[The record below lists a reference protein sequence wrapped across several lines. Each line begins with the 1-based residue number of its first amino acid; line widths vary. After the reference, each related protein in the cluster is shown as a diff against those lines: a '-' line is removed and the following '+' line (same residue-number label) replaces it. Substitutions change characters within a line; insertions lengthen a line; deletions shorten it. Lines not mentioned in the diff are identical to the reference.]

1 MPISNLSLEKSETLS
16 NKIYNLLKNQIIKG
30 NLEPGERLVIEK
42 IATEL
47 EVSTTPVRDALQLL
61 IYAGYAIKK
70 DNSSIFVI
78 KLSKSDVNEL
88 FDIREVLEG
97 LAARLLTEELKKEN
111 KYRQK
116 KIKILEG
123 LLQTF
128 EEKKKKLISREE
140 FISHELDVKLHNLL
154 LDLSANNRLR
164 QQVNKIINQSYRIRE
179 LQHQSKLDG
188 YLNDCNIERTL
199 QETDEHIQIIKTILS
214 GNSEYAENEMR
225 KHIHRSKEDIF
236 ERVIIPEWQNS

>member
-42 IATEL
+42 IANEL

-78 KLSKSDVNEL
+78 KLSKADVNEL

-97 LAARLLTEELKKEN
+97 LGARLLTEELKKED

-128 EEKKKKLISREE
+128 EQKKKKLIAREE
-140 FISHELDVKLHNLL
+140 FISHELDVELHNLL
-154 LDLSANNRLR
+154 LDLSTNKRLR

-179 LQHQSKLDG
+179 LQHQSKLNK
-188 YLNDCNIERTL
+188 YLNDGKIERTL
-199 QETDEHIQIIKTILS
+199 QETNEHIQIIETILS

-225 KHIHRSKEDIF
+225 KHIQNSKKDIF
-236 ERVIIPEWQNS
+236 KWVNIPEWQK